1 MIEPTPALITQFLE
15 RLGQRF
21 EHPASFY
28 LFGGSALILLGG
40 PRNTGD
46 VDFTFSAA
54 SERAD
59 EFRAAVQTLAAEM
72 GLDLEE
78 SQPAEFI
85 PLPTGI
91 EERHRFLGR
100 YGQVTA
106 YVFDLYSVALMK
118 IDRAFPTDM
127 EDVHFLLRAG
137 LIELKT
143 LEQKL
148 AEIIGRHEEKLKLQ
162 RNFAEMVRDL

>member
-15 RLGQRF
+15 RLGQQF
-21 EHPASFY
+21 ENPASFY
-28 LFGGSALILLGG
+28 IFGGSALILMGG

-46 VDFTFSAA
+46 VDFTFAAA

-59 EFRAAVQTLAAEM
+59 EFRVAVRAVATEM
-72 GLDLEE
+72 GLDVEE
-78 SQPAEFI
+78 SQPAEFM
-85 PLPTGI
+85 PLPSGL

-100 YGQVTA
+100 YGQVNA
-106 YVFDLYSVALMK
+106 YIFDLYSVALMK
-118 IDRAFPTDM
+118 IDRAFPTDI

-137 LIELKT
+137 LIELKA

-148 AEIIGRHEEKLKLQ
+148 AEIIGRHDEKLKLQ
-162 RNFAEMVRDL
+162 RNFAEMVKDL